1 MALNRVEIDL
11 SAVGH
16 NFREAKR
23 LVEPGTAV
31 FPVVKSDAYGH
42 GLIPVAQV
50 LQEQGADG
58 LFVSIMA
65 EAVTLRQAGIWAPVI
80 LHLPESKRDAFE
92 IVEFNISPVVYNF
105 ELIDAL
111 SRESQN
117 RDRVVGIYIK
127 VDTGM
132 GRLGVSITDLPAI
145 LSYVRGEA
153 RHGESSKG
161 IKVLGLM
168 SHLSCADGGDRDY
181 TLMQLDRFN
190 EAVDIGRRLGFELP
204 QNHIANSAGLL
215 AYPAAWM
222 NLVRPGIMIYG
233 AYPGKDM
240 QGVAAL
246 RPVMTF
252 KSKVIQVKKVP
263 AGASISYGRR
273 YVTPEAKTIAVVPVG
288 YDTGYSRS
296 LSNRGEVL
304 VRQKR
309 APVLG
314 TVCMCLT
321 MIDVSHIEGA
331 AVGDEVVIFG
341 RQGDQVIS
349 VDEVADRAGTIS
361 YDLLCAVGS
370 RNPRLTVNP

>member
-11 SAVGH
+11 SAVRH
-16 NFREAKR
+16 NFSEAKR
-23 LVEPGTAV
+23 LVKPEVAV

-42 GLIPVAQV
+42 GLIPVAQA

-58 LFVSIMA
+58 FFVSTME
-65 EAVTLRQAGIWAPVI
+65 EAATLRQAGVWTPII

-105 ELIDAL
+105 EFIDAL

-117 RDRVVGIYIK
+117 RDRVAGTYIK

-132 GRLGVSITDLPAI
+132 GRLGVGITDLPAI
-145 LSYVRGEA
+145 LSYVRGKE
-153 RHGESSKG
+153 G

-168 SHLSCADGGDRDY
+168 SHLSCADSSNDRDY
-181 TLMQLDRFN
+181 TLSQLGHFN
-190 EAVDIGRRLGFELP
+190 EAINIGRDLGFELP
-204 QNHIANSAGLL
+204 QNHIANSAGLM
-215 AYPAAWM
+215 AYPAARM

-252 KSKVIQVKKVP
+252 KSKVIQVKKIP

-288 YDTGYSRS
+288 YDAGYSRS
-296 LSNRGEVL
+296 ISNRGEVL
-304 VRQKR
+304 IRRKR

-321 MIDVSHIEGA
+321 MIDVSHIEGV
-331 AVGDEVVIFG
+331 AVDDEVVIFG

>member
-11 SAVGH
+11 SAIGH

-23 LVEPGTAV
+23 LVTPVKDAPWRETAV

-42 GLIPVAQV
+42 GIIPVAQA

-58 LFVSIMA
+58 FLVSIME
-65 EAVTLRQAGIWAPVI
+65 EAVTLRQAGIWTPVI

-92 IVEFNISPVVYNF
+92 IVEFNISPVVYN
-105 ELIDAL
+105 LGIIDAL
-111 SRESQN
+111 SRESRS

-132 GRLGVSITDLPAI
+132 GRLGVNITDLPAI
-145 LSYVRGEA
+145 LSYVREK
-153 RHGESSKG
+153 EG

-168 SHLSCADGGDRDY
+168 SHLSCADGSGRGY
-181 TLMQLDRFN
+181 TLSQVEHFN
-190 EAVDIGRRLGFELP
+190 EAVNIGRGLGFELP
-204 QNHIANSAGLL
+204 QNHIANSAGLM
-215 AYPAAWM
+215 AYPAARM

-246 RPVMTF
+246 RPAMTF

-288 YDTGYSRS
+288 YDAGYSRS
-296 LSNRGEVL
+296 ISNRGEVL
-304 VRQKR
+304 VRQRR

-321 MIDVSHIEGA
+321 MIDVSHIEGV
-331 AVGDEVVIFG
+331 AVDDEVVIFG
-341 RQGDQVIS
+341 RQGNQVIS

-370 RNPRLTVNP
+370 RNPRFTVNP

>member
-23 LVEPGTAV
+23 LAEPETAV

-42 GLIPVAQV
+42 GLIPVAQA

-58 LFVSIMA
+58 FLVSIME
-65 EAVTLRQAGIWAPVI
+65 EAVTLRQAGIWTPVI

-92 IVEFNISPVVYNF
+92 IVEFNISPVIYNF

-111 SRESQN
+111 SRESRS
-117 RDRVVGIYIK
+117 RDRVVGIYVK

-145 LSYVRGEA
+145 LSYVRGKE
-153 RHGESSKG
+153 G

-168 SHLSCADGGDRDY
+168 SHLSCADGRDRGY
-181 TLMQLDRFN
+181 TLSQVEHFN
-190 EAVDIGRRLGFELP
+190 EAINIGRGLGFKLP
-204 QNHIANSAGLL
+204 QNHIANSAGLM
-215 AYPAAWM
+215 AYPAARM

-240 QGVAAL
+240 QEVTAL
-246 RPVMTF
+246 RPAMTF

-263 AGASISYGRR
+263 AGTSISYGRR

-296 LSNRGEVL
+296 ISNRGEVL

-321 MIDVSHIEGA
+321 IIDVSHIEGV
-331 AVGDEVVIFG
+331 AVDDEVVIFG

-370 RNPRLTVNP
+370 RNPRFTVNP